1 MDLEAVRTFVAVA
14 DAEQFQAAADD
25 MRLTQQAVSKR
36 VAKLERELGVSLLDR
51 TPRRARLSVDGQ
63 VFLPHARDL
72 LKAASRA
79 QESVQKEK
87 RAFRID
93 VLNTRTAPATQLRAF
108 HRLQPE
114 VALEIVTLPD
124 ADTAAAIAAVADGTI
139 DATFRALTDP
149 TTRIPTSI
157 RAERVIDDRHQLL
170 VGPRHPLADSTS
182 LTLADLRTH
191 RIWMPGMRANTE
203 WGGYYAQLSQE
214 FGLQIDTVGPS
225 FGVESLLDELAESAH
240 LSTLIG
246 EGTRYLWPDSYD
258 LRRIPIVDPTPVYPH
273 SILWR
278 ADNHHPVLAAF
289 LSHMRER
296 YRPRA
301 LGETWA
307 PFDQATAVPSSST
320 S

>member
-139 DATFRALTDP
+139 DATFRALTDL

-170 VGPRHPLADSTS
+170 VGPRHPLADCTS
-182 LTLADLRTH
+182 LTLADIRTH

-307 PFDQATAVPSSST
+307 PCDQATAVPSSST

>member
-14 DAEQFQAAADD
+14 DAKQFQAAADD

-51 TPRRARLSVDGQ
+51 TTRRARLSVDGQ

-139 DATFRALTDP
+139 DATFRALTDL
-149 TTRIPTSI
+149 TTPIPTSI
-157 RAERVIDDRHQLL
+157 RAERVIDDHHQLL

-258 LRRIPIVDPTPVYPH
+258 LRRIPIVGPTPVYPH

-307 PFDQATAVPSSST
+307 PCDQATAVPSSST